1 MQLGNFNIDT
11 TVIVTTIHIIAAL
24 IAGLLST
31 ALTAGWFGFKN
42 DVFAF
47 FVAVII
53 LYFVGQLAQKLA
65 GDEIS
70 GFSQWLWDGISPFF
84 FTWVI
89 SYTLFMMYL

>member
-1 MQLGNFNIDT
+1 MDATIK
-11 TVIVTTIHIIAAL
+11 VTSIHIVAAL
-24 IAGLLST
+24 FAALLST

-42 DVFAF
+42 DIFALF
-47 FVAVII
+47 IAVII
-53 LYFVGQLAQKLA
+53 LYFIGQLAQKIA
-65 GDEIS
+65 GEEIS

>member
-1 MQLGNFNIDT
+1 MDT
-11 TVIVTTIHIIAAL
+11 TIKVTSIHIIFGIISA
-24 IAGLLST
+24 LLS
-31 ALTAGWFGFKN
+31 AGLTAGWFGFKN

-53 LYFVGQLAQKLA
+53 LYFVGQFSQRIA

-84 FTWVI
+84 FTWI
-89 SYTLFMMYL
+89 IAYTLFVMYL

>member
-1 MQLGNFNIDT
+1 MDT
-11 TVIVTTIHIIAAL
+11 TIKVTSIHIVFAL
-24 IAGLLST
+24 IAAFISTVLSK
-31 ALTAGWFGFKN
+31 GWIGFKN
-42 DVFAF
+42 DIAAA
-47 FVAVII
+47 FVALII
-53 LYFVGQLAQKLA
+53 LYFIGQLCQKMA

>member
-1 MQLGNFNIDT
+1 MDDT
-11 TVIVTTIHIIAAL
+11 IKVTSIHIVAGLVAAL
-24 IAGLLST
+24 LSA

-53 LYFVGQLAQKLA
+53 LYFVGQVAQKIA
-65 GDEIS
+65 GEEIS
-70 GFSQWLWDGISPFF
+70 GFSQWLWDGIAPFF

-89 SYTLFMMYL
+89 SFTLFVMYL

>member
-1 MQLGNFNIDT
+1 MDT
-11 TVIVTTIHIIAAL
+11 TIKVTTIHIIAAIVSAL
-24 IAGLLST
+24 ISAGLT
-31 ALTAGWFGFKN
+31 IGWFGFKN

-53 LYFVGQLAQKLA
+53 LYFVGQFSQKIA

-89 SYTLFMMYL
+89 AYTLFVMYL